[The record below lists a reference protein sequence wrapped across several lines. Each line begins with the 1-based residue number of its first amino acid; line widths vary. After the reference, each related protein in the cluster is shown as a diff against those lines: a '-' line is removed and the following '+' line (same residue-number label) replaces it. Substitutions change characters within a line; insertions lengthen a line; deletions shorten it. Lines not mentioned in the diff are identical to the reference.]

1 MTRTADERRR
11 SRLRERV
18 VEYVLQNG
26 LGGLSLRPLAKALR
40 TSPRMLL
47 YYFKSKE
54 ALVVEVLQEARERQ
68 RRQFTMLKEQSA
80 DSAIDACRAIWAIMS
95 APKAEPVFRLFFE
108 TYALALRDP
117 KGYPGFLKGAIED
130 WVQYIHGWHVT
141 AGYARTDARA
151 LATIVLAGYRGFLL
165 DLIATHDRARI
176 DRAVDLWLRLLP
188 AVPSPKEL
196 DHDRDRPRTA

>member
-11 SRLRERV
+11 SRLRDRV
-18 VEYVLQNG
+18 VEYVLNNG
-26 LGGLSLRPLAKALR
+26 LSGLSLRPLAKALR

-68 RRQFTMLKEQSA
+68 RRHFTVLKEQRTESP
-80 DSAIDACRAIWAIMS
+80 IDACRAIWAVMS

-117 KGYPGFLKGAIED
+117 DQYPGFLKGAVED
-130 WVQYIHGWHVT
+130 WVQYIHGWSVA
-141 AGYARTDARA
+141 AGYSRTDARA
-151 LATIVLAGYRGFLL
+151 LATIVLAAYRGFLL
-165 DLIATHDRARI
+165 DLVATHDRARI
-176 DRAVDLWLRLLP
+176 DRAVELWLRLLL
-188 AVPSPKEL
+188 AIPSPEEL
-196 DHDRDRPRTA
+196 DRDRDRPRTA